1 MKVFELFEAA
11 AQSDIERIIRSYC
24 PKNFKAMM
32 DGDAPALFRSTAQ
45 KPTIAE
51 DGIEAIVVQGRTEP
65 RSSATGVNY
74 ALDYSMQSPL
84 WSGIPRR
91 ALSSSSTPSYTEAK
105 EFASNCYLLIPF
117 DSVKSFASSEKDFN
131 MVDINGS
138 EVLKHM
144 AGFDNLFRS
153 IISLRD
159 NFTAIKKLANSPH
172 YKELNAALHAKI
184 FDTLPSEFARSD
196 KHWTFK
202 DLTELFKAGDAV
214 IRVVKAIGDRGD
226 EAAVRSFDRLHSF
239 VDALLRNTL
248 DEDES
253 IQSWFSTNIDPDSMR
268 IITFKSFTSI
278 KYLDDESEVWFEGPW
293 LGIKIEDARAFP
305 RREHDDMM
313 GKLRDIAAA
322 L

>member
-65 RSSATGVNY
+65 RSSATGINY

-91 ALSSSSTPSYTEAK
+91 ALSSSATPSYTYGK

-117 DSVKSFASSEKDFN
+117 DSVKSFASTKKDFN
-131 MVDINGS
+131 MIEINGS

-144 AGFDNLFRS
+144 AGLESLFTT
-153 IISLRD
+153 IVSLRD
-159 NFTAIKKLANSPH
+159 DSTSMTKLKTSPH
-172 YKELNAALHAKI
+172 YKDLNAVINAKI
-184 FDTLPSEFARSD
+184 FNTMPSQFTRSD
-196 KHWTFK
+196 KRWTFK

-239 VDALLRNTL
+239 VSSLLRDTL

-253 IQSWFSTNIDPDSMR
+253 IQSWFKNNIAPDSMN
-268 IITFKSFTSI
+268 IATFKSVTSI

-313 GKLRDIAAA
+313 GKLSAIAAT